1 MNWDQTA
8 LKIVP
13 VNSLTMEKNGSKRV
27 ELIAIDDKRQIT
39 GVFACSLTGTFLPL
53 QPDMG
58 QALIKVLQAQAQALT

>member
-1 MNWDQTA
+1 
-8 LKIVP
+8 
-13 VNSLTMEKNGSKRV
+13 MEKNGSKRV